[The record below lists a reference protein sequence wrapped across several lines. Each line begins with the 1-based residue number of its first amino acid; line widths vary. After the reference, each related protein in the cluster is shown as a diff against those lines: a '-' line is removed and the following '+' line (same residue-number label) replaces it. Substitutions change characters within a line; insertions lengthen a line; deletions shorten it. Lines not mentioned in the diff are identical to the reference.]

1 MSRSLAGI
9 AAGAVLLVAAGARP
23 ARAMTDNVLVKAHLP
38 FAFQVG
44 EQQMPAGN
52 YVISSLGITE
62 PSLIEVRRTGAAG
75 PAAIFLTVPEG
86 SGTVRHARMVFDT
99 VGKRKYLRAILIPG
113 QPGAQFPVARAEIE
127 AASAAARKA
136 THTASMN

>member
-1 MSRSLAGI
+1 MSRSLVGI

-44 EQQMPAGN
+44 DQLMPAGN

-62 PSLIEVRRTGAAG
+62 PSLIEVRRTGAVG
-75 PAAIFLTVPEG
+75 PVAVFLTVPEG
-86 SGTVRHARMVFDT
+86 SGAVTHARMVFDT
-99 VGKRKYLRAILIPG
+99 IGTRKFLRAVLVPG
-113 QPGAQFPVARAEIE
+113 QPGAQFPVARAEVE
-127 AASAAARKA
+127 AALAVARKA
-136 THTASMN
+136 TRTASMN

>member
-1 MSRSLAGI
+1 
-9 AAGAVLLVAAGARP
+9 
-23 ARAMTDNVLVKAHLP
+23 VKAHLP

-44 EQQMPAGN
+44 EQRMPAGN
-52 YVISSLGITE
+52 YVIGSLGITE